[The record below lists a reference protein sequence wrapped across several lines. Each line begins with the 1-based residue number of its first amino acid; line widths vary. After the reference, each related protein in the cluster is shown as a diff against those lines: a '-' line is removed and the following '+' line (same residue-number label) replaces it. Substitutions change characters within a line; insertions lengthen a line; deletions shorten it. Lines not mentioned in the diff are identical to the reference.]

1 VKGLDVL
8 DAMEKVP
15 TGPGDRPVT
24 PVVINSV
31 SITVAD

>member
-1 VKGLDVL
+1 MKGLEVL
-8 DAMEKVP
+8 EAMQNVA
-15 TGPGDRPVT
+15 TDPGDRPRT